1 MSNVSERPADQ
12 TPESGP
18 SGSDDSS
25 RRSMVVTF
33 VPRNVWRVGW
43 VAIALVAIT
52 LLLRFVV
59 DDGGGVIFT
68 VLMGWFAAIAMAPAV
83 DRMAKH
89 MRRGVATIIVMVSV
103 FLFLTLFFIAFGRL
117 FFDQIVQLLEGLPGF
132 VDSAIIAIN
141 ERFETTYST
150 DSILQQLN
158 LTPEQATS
166 YASEFAGG
174 IFGFLISVIGGLF
187 GVFTFFLFAFYL
199 SADGPRFRLWLASLF
214 PTRLQDVVVNIW
226 DVTAEKTGSYVAAR
240 VILATLNGTSTAIVF
255 LIIGMPSWLAL
266 GIWTGLVAQFVPTI
280 GTYLAI
286 TLPVI
291 VGLLSG
297 NPWVGVLAL
306 AWAVLYQQVENLTF
320 EPRISARAVNVHPAV
335 AFGSVLLG
343 ASLFGVAGAL
353 LAIPVAA
360 MFLALLNIYRK
371 RYDFSEKLVAERVE
385 LPNPAIAVGSP
396 QRDELTDKAR
406 DT

>member
-1 MSNVSERPADQ
+1 
-12 TPESGP
+12 
-18 SGSDDSS
+18 
-25 RRSMVVTF
+25 MVVTF
-33 VPRNVWRVGW
+33 LPRNVWRIGW
-43 VAIALVAIT
+43 VLIALIALA
-52 LLLRFVV
+52 LLLRFVLE
-59 DDGGGVIFT
+59 DGGGVIFT

-83 DRMAKH
+83 DRLARY
-89 MRRGVATIIVMVSV
+89 MRRGVATIIVMISV
-103 FLFLTLFFIAFGRL
+103 LVFLTLFFIAFGRL
-117 FFDQIVQLLEGLPGF
+117 FFEQIIQLLEGLPEF
-132 VDSAIIAIN
+132 VNSTIGAIN
-141 ERFETTYST
+141 ERFGTNYST
-150 DSILQQLN
+150 DTILEQLN
-158 LTPEQATS
+158 ITPEQATS

-174 IFGFLISVIGGLF
+174 ILGVLISVIGGLF
-187 GVFTFFLFAFYL
+187 SVFTFFLFAFYL
-199 SADGPRFRLWLASLF
+199 SADGPRFRLWLAGLF
-214 PTRLQDVVVNIW
+214 PTRLQDVVVNVW

-255 LIIGMPSWLAL
+255 LAIGMPSWLAL

-297 NPWVGVLAL
+297 NPWIGILAL
-306 AWAVLYQQVENLTF
+306 AWGILYQQIENLTF

-371 RYDFSEKLVAERVE
+371 RYDFSAKIAAEHDE
-385 LPNPAIAVGSP
+385 LPDPEVDP
-396 QRDELTDKAR
+396 EREELDKVIDKAS
-406 DT
+406 DS

>member
-1 MSNVSERPADQ
+1 
-12 TPESGP
+12 
-18 SGSDDSS
+18 
-25 RRSMVVTF
+25 MVVTF
-33 VPRNVWRVGW
+33 APNNVWRIGW
-43 VAIALVAIT
+43 VLIALIAT
-52 LLLRFVV
+52 ALLLRFVLE
-59 DDGGGVIFT
+59 DGGGVIFT

-83 DRMAKH
+83 NRLANH
-89 MRRGVATIIVMVSV
+89 MRRGFATIIVMVSV
-103 FLFLTLFFIAFGRL
+103 LVFLTAFFIAFGRL
-117 FFDQIVQLLEGLPGF
+117 FFDQIIQLLEGLPDF
-132 VDSAIIAIN
+132 VNSTISAIN
-141 ERFETTYST
+141 ERFGTTYST
-150 DSILQQLN
+150 DSILEQLN
-158 LTPEQATS
+158 ITPEQATD

-174 IFGFLISVIGGLF
+174 IFGFLISIIGGLF
-187 GVFTFFLFAFYL
+187 SVFTFFLFAFYL

-214 PTRLQDVVVNIW
+214 PTRLQDVVINVW

-266 GIWTGLVAQFVPTI
+266 GVWTGLVAQFVPTI

-297 NPWVGVLAL
+297 NPWIGVLAL
-306 AWAVLYQQVENLTF
+306 AWGILYQQIENLTF

-343 ASLFGVAGAL
+343 VSLFGVAGAL

-360 MFLALLNIYRK
+360 MFLALLNSYRK
-371 RYDFSEKLVAERVE
+371 RYDFSDKLAAAHEE
-385 LPNPAIAVGSP
+385 LPGPALDAAKPPPDKRPDADDTTEASETAKTADES
-396 QRDELTDKAR
+396 RDA
-406 DT
+406 

>member
-1 MSNVSERPADQ
+1 
-12 TPESGP
+12 
-18 SGSDDSS
+18 
-25 RRSMVVTF
+25 MVVTF
-33 VPRNVWRVGW
+33 LPKNIWRVGW
-43 VAIALVAIT
+43 IVIALIAIAL
-52 LLLRFVV
+52 LLSFVLE
-59 DDGGGVIFT
+59 DGGSVIFT

-83 DRMAKH
+83 NRLSNH
-89 MRRGVATIIVMVSV
+89 MRRGFATIIVMVSV
-103 FLFLTLFFIAFGRL
+103 LVFLTLFFIAFGRL

-132 VDSAIIAIN
+132 VDSTIRMIN
-141 ERFETTYST
+141 ERFDTNYST
-150 DSILQQLN
+150 ESILQQLN
-158 LTPEQATS
+158 ITPEQATG

-187 GVFTFFLFAFYL
+187 GAFTFFLFAFYL

-214 PTRLQDVVVNIW
+214 PTRLQDVVVNVW

-240 VILATLNGTSTAIVF
+240 VILATLNGTSTALVF

-297 NPWVGVLAL
+297 NPCIGILAL
-306 AWAVLYQQVENLTF
+306 AWGILYQQIENLTF

-371 RYDFSEKLVAERVE
+371 RYDFSAKLAAEHDDLPSTSIEAERE
-385 LPNPAIAVGSP
+385 QLA
-396 QRDELTDKAR
+396 RLTDKDR
-406 DT
+406 DS

>member
-1 MSNVSERPADQ
+1 MSEASVPSAQPVLDNSPR
-12 TPESGP
+12 ES
-18 SGSDDSS
+18 S
-25 RRSMVVTF
+25 VVTF
-33 VPRNVWRVGW
+33 APKNVWRVGW
-43 VAIALVAIT
+43 VLIALLAIA
-52 LLLRFVV
+52 LLLRFVLE
-59 DDGGGVIFT
+59 DGGGVIFT

-83 DRMAKH
+83 DRLAKH
-89 MRRGVATIIVMVSV
+89 MRRGFATIIVMLSILV
-103 FLFLTLFFIAFGRL
+103 FFTLFFIAFGRL
-117 FFDQIVQLLEGLPGF
+117 FFDQIIALLEGLPEF
-132 VDSAIIAIN
+132 VNSTISTIN
-141 ERFETTYST
+141 ERFGTDYST
-150 DSILQQLN
+150 DSILEQLN
-158 LTPEQATS
+158 ITPDQATG

-187 GVFTFFLFAFYL
+187 SAFTFFLFAFYL
-199 SADGPRFRLWLASLF
+199 SADGPRFRLWLAGLF
-214 PTRLQDVVVNIW
+214 PTRLQDVVVNVW

-240 VILATLNGTSTAIVF
+240 VVLATLNGTSTAIVF

-286 TLPVI
+286 ILPVI

-306 AWAVLYQQVENLTF
+306 AWGILYQQIENLTF
-320 EPRISARAVNVHPAV
+320 EPRISSRAVNVHPAV

-343 ASLFGVAGAL
+343 AALFGVTGAL

-371 RYDFSEKLVAERVE
+371 RYEFSTKLAAEHADLPVPEVDAERSE
-385 LPNPAIAVGSP
+385 LDKIADET
-396 QRDELTDKAR
+396 RDA
-406 DT
+406 

>member
-1 MSNVSERPADQ
+1 MAQ
-12 TPESGP
+12 TNATAVNEEPQKPQRGL
-18 SGSDDSS
+18 
-25 RRSMVVTF
+25 VTF
-33 VPRNVWRVGW
+33 SAKNIWRIGW
-43 VAIALVAIT
+43 VVIGLLACA
-52 LLLRFVV
+52 LLLNFVLE
-59 DDGGGVIFT
+59 DGGSVIFT

-83 DRMAKH
+83 DRLSRH
-89 MRRGVATIIVMVSV
+89 MRRGFATIIVMLSVIV
-103 FLFLTLFFIAFGRL
+103 FLALFFIAFGRL

-132 VDSAIIAIN
+132 VDEVIRRIN
-141 ERFETTYST
+141 ERFETQYST
-150 DSILQQLN
+150 DTILQQLN
-158 LTPEQATS
+158 ITPEQAAS

-174 IFGFLISVIGGLF
+174 FFGVLISVVGGLF
-187 GVFTFFLFAFYL
+187 GAFTFFLFAFYL

-214 PTRLQDVVVNIW
+214 PTRLQDVVVNVW

-240 VILATLNGTSTAIVF
+240 VILATLNGGSTAIVF

-297 NPWVGVLAL
+297 NPWIGVIAL
-306 AWAVLYQQVENLTF
+306 AWGILYQQIENLTF
-320 EPRISARAVNVHPAV
+320 EPRISARAVDVHPAV

-353 LAIPVAA
+353 LAIPVVA
-360 MFLALLNIYRK
+360 MVLSLLNIYRK
-371 RYDFSEKLVAERVE
+371 KYDLSPKLAADHQA
-385 LPNPAIAVGSP
+385 LPLIKDS
-396 QRDELTDKAR
+396 QQED
-406 DT
+406 